1 MRQKLTALFLAGLLV
16 AFSGCMQP
24 RRAGSSPSAP
34 PSSEEEEIIF
44 EWERSSS
51 EEESASSVPEMPE
64 MSLYDWWRDYIY
76 DAVYPFQGSYPTL
89 VQYDSQSIIE
99 YCGIRMFRDAVISE
113 AGKSAGD
120 SILPKD
126 KLADYTKRYFNVRL
140 NDLDVSRLTSED
152 GNAILYYLPV
162 GSDRSGENP
171 ANESLNNNDVFKLVE
186 AAPADADGVIRLRV
200 DRDDGQIHY
209 FYMAPHEDGSG
220 YYFKRIEVNH
230 GQLPKEVEFEGEYIT
245 VDTLLGMPASGAG
258 SLHCWGEIGGKLLL
272 SWSSGMSGYVVLG
285 LVDSYDLTEK
295 RYEFQLRDGE
305 TFLSAIPQTE
315 RIVLITD
322 QRIATRD
329 INFEDPREVPIPE
342 KMKQGSDG
350 AVPDFALSS
359 DRKKAAFVN
368 DKGLCLYDFGTDS
381 VRLLAEHPTPKAD
394 EDADSS
400 SEAEPADEQGK
411 PELMSQ
417 ATFTKPAFF
426 DNDTKLYCHT
436 AGYEWVSGLYI
447 YDLAE
452 NKGREMDEAY
462 SWVNSAGGEQMTLV
476 GNKAFAFGLSSEQSI
491 VPHLW
496 LDLATEETH
505 TVELP
510 YEIRN
515 IVTAPSKNGLLVLG
529 SAGES
534 QGWQLFEMDMD
545 TMQLNN
551 TGFSVRGLT
560 PQVIGGADNGR
571 LLLTYYSLDGGGG
584 GYLLANTGRPGNG
597 ETEAAG

>member
-220 YYFKRIEVNH
+220 YYFKRIEVDD
-230 GQLPKEVEFEGEYIT
+230 GQLPK
-245 VDTLLGMPASGAG
+245 
-258 SLHCWGEIGGKLLL
+258 
-272 SWSSGMSGYVVLG
+272 
-285 LVDSYDLTEK
+285 
-295 RYEFQLRDGE
+295 
-305 TFLSAIPQTE
+305 
-315 RIVLITD
+315 
-322 QRIATRD
+322 
-329 INFEDPREVPIPE
+329 
-342 KMKQGSDG
+342 
-350 AVPDFALSS
+350 
-359 DRKKAAFVN
+359 
-368 DKGLCLYDFGTDS
+368 
-381 VRLLAEHPTPKAD
+381 
-394 EDADSS
+394 
-400 SEAEPADEQGK
+400 
-411 PELMSQ
+411 
-417 ATFTKPAFF
+417 
-426 DNDTKLYCHT
+426 
-436 AGYEWVSGLYI
+436 
-447 YDLAE
+447 
-452 NKGREMDEAY
+452 
-462 SWVNSAGGEQMTLV
+462 
-476 GNKAFAFGLSSEQSI
+476 
-491 VPHLW
+491 
-496 LDLATEETH
+496 
-505 TVELP
+505 
-510 YEIRN
+510 
-515 IVTAPSKNGLLVLG
+515 
-529 SAGES
+529 
-534 QGWQLFEMDMD
+534 
-545 TMQLNN
+545 
-551 TGFSVRGLT
+551 
-560 PQVIGGADNGR
+560 
-571 LLLTYYSLDGGGG
+571 
-584 GYLLANTGRPGNG
+584 
-597 ETEAAG
+597 